1 MALQKRLLRAR
12 KFVHLVDALGK
23 GALNAVP
30 AVSVTHLERIPL
42 QQIRLLPSSMA
53 GKDMLDA
60 ARRACHGANVKS

>member
-30 AVSVTHLERIPL
+30 VINVTHMDRVPLE
-42 QQIRLLPSSMA
+42 QIRLLPSSMA
-53 GKDMLDA
+53 GKDLLDA
-60 ARRACHGANVKS
+60 ARRACLSAIAR